1 MLTTGKLRR
10 RAEGAHP
17 TFLFC
22 LCQNAPERTCGHLVS
37 GHPEGK
43 VCHTTPGRHMR
54 SISPGVGST
63 VPFGG
68 PGLRAAS
75 KHTSGLET
83 LPTVAC
89 RPQVVFKLTAEA
101 HLGSPHSGWHWACKR
116 ESGTVRACSYLVS
129 FCQSF
134 FAGLSFL
141 TSGGIEFDQLE
152 KTI

>member
-1 MLTTGKLRR
+1 MTVPRRSSRVLGPSRKLLPSALGVGSKCGLVEGRSDPTLNWEGLTTR
-10 RAEGAHP
+10 
-17 TFLFC
+17 
-22 LCQNAPERTCGHLVS
+22 
-37 GHPEGK
+37 
-43 VCHTTPGRHMR
+43 
-54 SISPGVGST
+54 ISPGVGST